1 MTTTWNE
8 IFPLGASRLA
18 REIADGRLSAR
29 EAVRAHVDRIEE
41 VNQHLNAV
49 VFRRFDE
56 ALAEAAAADERQA
69 RGGPR
74 GPLHGVPIT
83 VKDSIFVAGTPST
96 AGLPSRSSH
105 RAEADSP
112 LVARL
117 RRAGVIV
124 LGKTNVSEML
134 LYIES
139 DNPLYGRANNPWSLE
154 RSPGG
159 SSGGEGAVV
168 AAGGSTLGLG
178 TDLGGSIR
186 IPAHVNGIHGLKPT
200 SLRLPLTNTLEALM
214 APGQEAMIPAPG
226 PLARHV
232 ADLALAM
239 ELLTAPGAEADTTL
253 APVPRPEPASVDVAR
268 LRVGFYTDD
277 GWFPPSPACA
287 RAVREAGAL
296 LAARGASVEEFA
308 PPDVPEAMRIFLGL
322 PSSAGSGWTKSF
334 LAGNPVDPR
343 LRELLLAAAL
353 PHGLARL
360 AASLFDL
367 AGQRRRARL
376 VRALGRRSC
385 ESYARLVADRAA
397 YRDRFL
403 AADGPGRFDVWLC
416 PPSPT
421 PALKHGEGR
430 HLLGAASY
438 TMLWNLL
445 GWPAGVVAATRV
457 RPYEEQGRPAS
468 RDPVD
473 RAARAV
479 DAGSAGL
486 PVGVQV
492 VARPWRED
500 IVLAVMGALE
510 EDFRRRADYPA
521 CPPL

>member
-1 MTTTWNE
+1 MSLSWKE
-8 IFPLGASRLA
+8 IFPLGACRLA
-18 REIADGRLSAR
+18 REIASGRLSAR
-29 EAVRAHVDRIEE
+29 DAVLAHVGRIEE
-41 VNQHLNAV
+41 VNPRLNAV

-69 RGGPR
+69 RGEAL
-74 GPLHGVPIT
+74 GPLHGVPVS

-96 AGLPSRSSH
+96 GGLPSRAAH

-117 RRAGVIV
+117 RRAGAIV
-124 LGKTNVSEML
+124 LGKTNVPQML

-139 DNPLYGRANNPWSLE
+139 DNPLFGRANNPWSLD

-159 SSGGEGAVV
+159 SSGGEGALV
-168 AAGGSTLGLG
+168 AASGSTLGLG

-200 SLRLPLTNTLEALM
+200 SLRLPLTGTLEALF
-214 APGQEAMIPAPG
+214 APGQEAMVPAPG

-232 ADLALAM
+232 RDLALAM
-239 ELLTAPGAEADTTL
+239 ELLTAPGEETDTTL
-253 APVPRPEPASVDVAR
+253 PPVPKPVPAATSLAG

-287 RAVREAGAL
+287 RAVREAAEAL
-296 LAARGASVEEFA
+296 SGRGARVEEFT
-308 PPDVPEAMRIFLGL
+308 PPDVPEAMRIFFGL
-322 PSSAGSGWTKSF
+322 PASAGGGWVKRF
-334 LAGNPVDPR
+334 VAGGPVDPR
-343 LRELLLAAAL
+343 LAELLFAATL
-353 PHGLARL
+353 PHGAARL
-360 AASLFDL
+360 LASALEI
-367 AGQRRRARL
+367 AGQHRRARV
-376 VRALGRRSC
+376 VRALGRRSA
-385 ESYARLVADRAA
+385 ERYSRLVADRAA

-403 AADGPGRFDVWLC
+403 APDGAGRFDIWLC

-421 PALKHGEGR
+421 PALTHGASR

-457 RPYEEQGRPAS
+457 RSEEEEGRPES

-473 RAARAV
+473 RAARRV

-492 VARPWRED
+492 AARPWRED
-500 IVLAVMGALE
+500 LVLAAMAALE
-510 EDFRRRADYPA
+510 EDFRARSDYPA
-521 CPPL
+521 APPL